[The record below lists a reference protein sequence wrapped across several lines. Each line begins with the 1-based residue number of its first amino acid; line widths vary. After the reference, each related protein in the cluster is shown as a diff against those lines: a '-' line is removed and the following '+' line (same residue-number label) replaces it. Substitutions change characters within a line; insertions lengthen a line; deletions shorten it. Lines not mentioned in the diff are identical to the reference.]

1 MSVFGVSVEASLLED
16 VVPVPLGEPESV
28 ASESLSSV
36 EERPEDESPEEE
48 SALGASA
55 RDEGPDELELV
66 VSAKATA
73 GSEAIAMPTP
83 NATASAPTR
92 PTWLE

>member
-1 MSVFGVSVEASLLED
+1 ME
-16 VVPVPLGEPESV
+16 EP
-28 ASESLSSV
+28 
-36 EERPEDESPEEE
+36 PEDESPEGE
-48 SALGASA
+48 SALAESD

-66 VSAKATA
+66 ASAKATA

-83 NATASAPTR
+83 RATASAPTR

>member
-1 MSVFGVSVEASLLED
+1 MSVEASLPED
-16 VVPVPLGEPESV
+16 VVPVPLAESV
-28 ASESLSSV
+28 SVVSESLSSV
-36 EERPEDESPEEE
+36 EEPPEDESPVEE
-48 SALGASA
+48 SALGAPA

-83 NATASAPTR
+83 RATASAPTR